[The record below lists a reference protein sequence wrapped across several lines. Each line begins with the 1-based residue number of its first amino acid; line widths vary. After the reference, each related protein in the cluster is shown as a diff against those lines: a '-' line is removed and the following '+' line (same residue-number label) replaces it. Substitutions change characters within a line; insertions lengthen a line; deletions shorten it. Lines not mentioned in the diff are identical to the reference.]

1 MGGLTAVSMLL
12 KQDNSD
18 EQCWSTTKLISELVT
33 ERWTKV
39 SLLWR
44 NFSHSLF
51 LYSMENLTKKKE
63 TGAWGRWLTGVRIQT
78 NSLEKSKPSWG
89 PSQMRCVEVI
99 VNSHF
104 FPVPE
109 NIFVPLNR
117 PEVKNSLGLVFVLH
131 QFSFAVTVSKICLY
145 TFVHEAH
152 YLGTCTKLLLSKRQH
167 NSWQ

>member
-1 MGGLTAVSMLL
+1 MGGLTAVSVLL

-104 FPVPE
+104 FPVPRKYFCATE
-109 NIFVPLNR
+109 QTWSEKFPWSCFCFAPILLCGHCFQNMSLHICAWGPLF
-117 PEVKNSLGLVFVLH
+117 GHLH
-131 QFSFAVTVSKICLY
+131 KASV
-145 TFVHEAH
+145 E
-152 YLGTCTKLLLSKRQH
+152 
-167 NSWQ
+167 